1 MRDKRVISPE
11 NQIVIN
17 QPNET
22 VRLDVCLEK
31 EVQTKEPPLQ
41 SIFYQNRFWD
51 AKSLLIKF
59 IRRAKKELIV
69 IDAYPGVAT
78 LDMLAKRG
86 RGVKI
91 ELVTHYNGELE
102 KSDLEAFGAAN
113 MGAEAVLAGLEA
125 A

>member
-1 MRDKRVISPE
+1 M
-11 NQIVIN
+11 
-17 QPNET
+17 
-22 VRLDVCLEK
+22 
-31 EVQTKEPPLQ
+31 Q
-41 SIFYQNRFWD
+41 SIFYQNKFWD

-91 ELVTHYNGELE
+91 ER
-102 KSDLEAFGAAN
+102 SDLRSQNITSKAD
-113 MGAEAVLAGLEA
+113 VKEA